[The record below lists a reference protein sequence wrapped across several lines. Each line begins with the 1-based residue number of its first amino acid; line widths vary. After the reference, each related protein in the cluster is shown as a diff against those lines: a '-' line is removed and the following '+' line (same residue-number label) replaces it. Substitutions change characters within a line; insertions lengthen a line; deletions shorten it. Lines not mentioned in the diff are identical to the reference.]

1 MTHFPRTLICG
12 ITLAVYGLASIAGQ
26 GLHGL
31 PGAGHLPHGACCGHV
46 FGPAGLAAADAGGTH
61 AGHSHAGH
69 SHAGHSHAGHSHD
82 SHSHGSHSHTGH
94 SHTGHS
100 HTGHSHG
107 GHAHVDLAGNQVATC
122 PSLPQSPEENGQGH
136 CAICKFLSLIQA
148 TTAMVVAD
156 GSLPLHGQA
165 PVLFTPAPRD
175 GVVLPYQARGPPLA
189 A

>member
-1 MTHFPRTLICG
+1 MTHFQRTLICG
-12 ITLAVYGLASIAGQ
+12 VTLAVYGLASIAGQ

-46 FGPAGLAAADAGGTH
+46 FGPVTRTAADAGGTH
-61 AGHSHAGH
+61 AGHSHGGH
-69 SHAGHSHAGHSHD
+69 SHAGRSHD
-82 SHSHGSHSHTGH
+82 GHSHGSHSHTGH
-94 SHTGHS
+94 SHA
-100 HTGHSHG
+100 GHSHG
-107 GHAHVDLAGNQVATC
+107 GHAHVALDSNQVATC
-122 PSLPQSPEENGQGH
+122 PSLPQSPEDNGQGH

-165 PVLFTPAPRD
+165 PVLFTPAPLD